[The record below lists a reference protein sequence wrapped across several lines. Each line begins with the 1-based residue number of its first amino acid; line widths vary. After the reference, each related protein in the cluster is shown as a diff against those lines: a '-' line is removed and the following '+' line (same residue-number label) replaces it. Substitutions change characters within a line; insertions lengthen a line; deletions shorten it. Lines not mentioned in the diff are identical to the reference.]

1 MEWPLC
7 ACDSFAGWILHLTA
21 VQLVFVGTINNE
33 DCNLQG
39 PSSVAYPKPA
49 LDPNAHGM
57 RTCTHIHT
65 HACAQVNTARA
76 RAAKMRPHSAMPP
89 HQQRSCAAADTL
101 VGLLCHA
108 CAKMQ
113 LQLARPQI
121 PPSLPCTLLQL
132 VSSYHIWLM
141 CYTILPTGTMQP
153 YASDGICRTT

>member
-7 ACDSFAGWILHLTA
+7 TCDSFAGWILHLTA

-76 RAAKMRPHSAMPP
+76 RA
-89 HQQRSCAAADTL
+89 RSQKCARIQPCHRINSAAA
-101 VGLLCHA
+101 
-108 CAKMQ
+108 
-113 LQLARPQI
+113 LQLIRWWGCCAMLVQKCSCNWRAPRSPHRCPAHCCSWF
-121 PPSLPCTLLQL
+121 PP
-132 VSSYHIWLM
+132 
-141 CYTILPTGTMQP
+141 
-153 YASDGICRTT
+153 TTYG